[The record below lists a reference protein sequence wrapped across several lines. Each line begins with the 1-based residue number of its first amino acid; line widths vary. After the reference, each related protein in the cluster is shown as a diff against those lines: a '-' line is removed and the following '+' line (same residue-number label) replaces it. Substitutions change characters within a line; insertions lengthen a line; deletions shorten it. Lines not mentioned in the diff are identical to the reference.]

1 MLPEEQKYGHYEQPA
16 KTITSDE
23 ESEKWFKL
31 LFDNLSIRAQ
41 YVLKNNNINSIDGLS
56 PWIEGKTDSFLCDK
70 RTSLELMEMV
80 HKLRKHVESVHQPND
95 ENNLEKAEATLP
107 SELGPNIPIDSSEES
122 EIWFK
127 LLFDDLSV
135 RAQNTLRNN
144 KINSLEGLAPW
155 IEGKTDNFLRFH
167 NCGKQTSLE
176 LMEMVH
182 KLRKYMD
189 SAHQSNL
196 GPNTPID
203 SIEESEIW
211 FKLLFDDLSVRAQN
225 TLRNNK
231 INRLEGLAPWI
242 EGKTDN
248 FLCDKS
254 TSLELMAMVNKL
266 KVFVDFYQ
274 SRKENDLVAQEKEC
288 EQLVKKLIAINSS
301 PPPLP
306 VYHRVALKYT
316 QLGYFPFFLALYLC
330 LLLDDN
336 KDFNIMI
343 QCSNIYANESSKT
356 ISEISLENNLT
367 QKRVREIRFKQ
378 FHRFRDRVVKIS
390 KGETIEDSKYNASS
404 DYELRNITSRE
415 EVPFN
420 SNFIVWVICLKNSQY
435 KMIGNPSKAFF
446 SSSSSDETL
455 YAVPRVLSNYFDFKN
470 FIESVKAHI
479 NEKRFYEERVELEQY
494 VRNLCKD
501 NYETTTFYEIIK
513 VCRNIIE
520 RGFPDL
526 IINSQLVFPANARK
540 PILYL
545 IEDILREFNR
555 PMTAEEICGQLNDRY
570 PDLEQVPSKIGAKAL
585 RNSNIVAISRRSTYT
600 LAEWNYTEK
609 RGGTI
614 RDLAVEY
621 LNSLFQPIAPLTDI
635 CDYIAKFREDV
646 KESSVK
652 ANLLAKSNYKF
663 SLFFKDG
670 IQFIGLTEGKIDD
683 SFIKQEKNQGRR
695 SFSNSITLL
704 EKFIK
709 DNRRFPNTSSVD
721 EDEAR
726 LSRFFRLSL
735 TYLKDGKLSKEEA
748 LEIERI
754 TDTYGHLK
762 VKKER
767 VSWDEWLERFA
778 KYITE
783 NNCLPH
789 RSSPEYAWYEENKA
803 LFDADQL
810 TKEQTSSFA
819 FLNKI
824 VARMS

>member
-1 MLPEEQKYGHYEQPA
+1 MLSEEQKHGHYEQPD
-16 KTITSDE
+16 KTIAFNE
-23 ESEKWFKL
+23 ESEMWFKH
-31 LFDNLSIRAQ
+31 LFDDLSIRAQ
-41 YVLKNNNINSIDGLS
+41 YVLKNNNINSIEGLS
-56 PWIEGKTDSFLCDK
+56 PWIEGKTNSFLCDK

-95 ENNLEKAEATLP
+95 ENILEKAGATLP
-107 SELGPNIPIDSSEES
+107 TELVPNIPIDSSEES

-135 RAQNTLRNN
+135 RAQNTLRYN
-144 KINSLEGLAPW
+144 KINSLEGLVSW
-155 IEGKTDNFLRFH
+155 IEGKTDYSF
-167 NCGKQTSLE
+167 
-176 LMEMVH
+176 
-182 KLRKYMD
+182 
-189 SAHQSNL
+189 
-196 GPNTPID
+196 I
-203 SIEESEIW
+203 
-211 FKLLFDDLSVRAQN
+211 
-225 TLRNNK
+225 
-231 INRLEGLAPWI
+231 
-242 EGKTDN
+242 
-248 FLCDKS
+248 CDKN

-266 KVFVDFYQ
+266 RFFVDFYQ
-274 SRKENDLVAQEKEC
+274 SRKENDLVAQEKES

-301 PPPLP
+301 LPPLP
-306 VYHRVALKYT
+306 VYQRVALKYT

-343 QCSNIYANESSKT
+343 QCSNIYANESTKT
-356 ISEISLENNLT
+356 ISEISLENNIT
-367 QKRVREIRFKQ
+367 QERVREIRFKQ
-378 FHRFRDRVVKIS
+378 FHRFRDRIVKIS

-420 SNFIVWVICLKNSQY
+420 SNFIVWVICLMNNQY

-513 VCRNIIE
+513 ECRNIIE
-520 RGFPDL
+520 RGFPDH

-540 PILYL
+540 PIPYL

-555 PMTAEEICGQLNDRY
+555 PMTAKEICDQLNNRY
-570 PDLEQVPSKIGAKAL
+570 PDMEQVHSKIGAKAL
-585 RNSNIVAISRRSTYT
+585 RNSNIIAISRSSTYT

-614 RDLAVEY
+614 RDFAVEY

-652 ANLLAKSNYKF
+652 ANLLAEANNIF
-663 SLFFKDG
+663 SLYLKDG
-670 IQFIGLTEGKIDD
+670 IQYIGLTEGKIDD
-683 SFIKQEKNQGRR
+683 GFIKQEKNQGRR

-709 DNRRFPNTSSVD
+709 DNGRFPYISGVNK
-721 EDEAR
+721 DEAR
-726 LSRFFRLSL
+726 LSRFYRLSL

-754 TDTYGHLK
+754 TATYGHLK
-762 VKKER
+762 VKTER
-767 VSWDEWLERFA
+767 VSWNEWLERFA

-783 NNCLPH
+783 NNSLPH
-789 RSSPEYAWYEENKA
+789 RNSPEYAWYEENKA

-810 TKEQTSSFA
+810 PKEQTSSFA